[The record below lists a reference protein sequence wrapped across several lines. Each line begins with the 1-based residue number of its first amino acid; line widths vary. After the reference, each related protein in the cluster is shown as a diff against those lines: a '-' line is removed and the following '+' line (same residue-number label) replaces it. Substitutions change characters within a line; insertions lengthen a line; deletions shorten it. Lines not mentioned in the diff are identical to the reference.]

1 RRFPSSAYKPVRDQ
15 TLVSLFSQ
23 LRYSIRPHLVRAR
36 AQIICRPRND
46 VAGRVNPIRGDTM
59 NKKVMAL
66 AVAGAFAAPAAAF
79 AQASNVQIFGTMYLE
94 YAYAKQGAI
103 AGPSGGDLVNVDIMQ
118 TPGS

>member
-1 RRFPSSAYKPVRDQ
+1 
-15 TLVSLFSQ
+15 
-23 LRYSIRPHLVRAR
+23 
-36 AQIICRPRND
+36 
-46 VAGRVNPIRGDTM
+46 M
-59 NKKVMAL
+59 NKKLMAL